1 METIQHPLIKPDTVE
16 SRQYQLAIAMRSLD
30 ENTLVVLPTG
40 LGKTVVALLVAA
52 SRLLNVNG
60 RVLILAPTKPLV
72 EQHLTFFD
80 RTLELPDKQE
90 GDCVSF
96 TGNTPPK
103 KRRDLFERSRFCCA
117 TPQVIQNDII
127 NGRYS
132 LSDVTL
138 LIVDECHRAV
148 GNYAYTYLAEEYLR
162 TAKNPLILG
171 MTASPGSD
179 STRVSEVCT
188 HLGITNVEVRDE
200 TDPDV
205 LPYIHER
212 TLEFIPVELPVP
224 LKRIVQIIEAM
235 IDTRIST
242 LAKFQF
248 SLPKREGLSMKAL
261 SQLNATIQ
269 ERIAAG
275 DANAYQ
281 AASLFAEI
289 MKLRHAVILAESQGS
304 ISLFTY
310 LEKLNSEGQS
320 RKGSKA
326 SQRMVK
332 DYRFSEILR
341 IVSTLSGEIHP
352 KASIVASIIREQLLT
367 VPESKIIVF
376 ASYRDSVSMLVQF
389 LSEEGITAC
398 RFVGQASKQKDKG
411 LSQKEQI
418 DAIQKFREGD
428 FQVLV
433 ATSVGEEGLDI
444 PATDLVI
451 FYEAVPSEIRS
462 IQRKGRTGR
471 SGKGS
476 IIVLVTRGT
485 SDETFRWVSSRKEK
499 SMASGV
505 RRLQNRSEKDEV
517 QVSIKSFTQD
527 SDEDDIIPYVVSE
540 SKEHPL

>member
-1 METIQHPLIKPDTVE
+1 MQTIQHPFIKQDTVE
-16 SRQYQLAIAMRSLD
+16 SRQYQLAIAMQALE

-52 SRLLNVNG
+52 SRLLNAGG

-72 EQHLTFFD
+72 EQHLTFFE

-103 KRRDLFERSRFCCA
+103 KRSDLFERSRFCCA

-132 LSDVTL
+132 LSDVSL

-148 GNYAYTYLAEEYLR
+148 GNYAYTYLAEEYMR
-162 TAKNPLILG
+162 TAKKPLILG
-171 MTASPGSD
+171 MTASPGSQA
-179 STRVSEVCT
+179 SRVSEVCT
-188 HLGITNVEVRDE
+188 HLGITNVETRDE

-212 TLEFIPVELPVP
+212 TVEFIQVELPVP
-224 LKRIVQIIEAM
+224 LKRIVQIIEGM
-235 IDTRIST
+235 IDSRIGA
-242 LAKFQF
+242 LAGLGY

-261 SQLNATIQ
+261 SDLNTTIQ

-275 DANAYQ
+275 DATAYQ
-281 AASLFAEI
+281 AASLYAEI

-304 ISLFTY
+304 IALSSY
-310 LEKLNSEGQS
+310 LQKLDSEGRS
-320 RKGSKA
+320 KKGSKA

-332 DYRFSEILR
+332 DYRFSEVMR
-341 IVSTLSGEIHP
+341 IVSGLSGEIHP
-352 KASIVASIIREQLLT
+352 KAGIVASIIRDQLIN

-389 LSEEGITAC
+389 LSEEGITGC

-411 LSQKEQI
+411 LSQKKQI
-418 DAIQKFREGD
+418 EAIQRFRGGEYP
-428 FQVLV
+428 VLV

-476 IIVLVTRGT
+476 IIVLVTKGT
-485 SDETFRWVSSRKEK
+485 SDETFRYVSSRKEK
-499 SMASGV
+499 AMASGV
-505 RRLQNRSEKDEV
+505 RRLQNRSDRDEIQSVIESFTPADESATTPDEV
-517 QVSIKSFTQD
+517 SGSN
-527 SDEDDIIPYVVSE
+527 EP
-540 SKEHPL
+540 PL